1 MTHDC
6 GFGRNILFDNPVA
19 DDQTD
24 RARKLVA
31 GGRPLSRLSGDVYW
45 GYGDIC
51 ILFMVLSCLNLALR
65 FAVRLGLL
73 AQHEL
78 DQPSLWL
85 HILVTASLTCSLF
98 AILKIRYHRPVWR
111 SLGWILPSSKY
122 LGIAALIGVLLALGG
137 NVPGRWTNREFTN
150 WAWGL
155 FAATVVPFFE
165 ESFFRGCLLPLV
177 ARSSGAVIATLVT
190 ALLFSVFHQ
199 PRTTAQWAWVVATG
213 VAYGWIRLASGST
226 TASALMHIAYN
237 STLLLCWRL

>member
-1 MTHDC
+1 M
-6 GFGRNILFDNPVA
+6 FDNPVA

-24 RARKLVA
+24 RVRKLVA
-31 GGRPLSRLSGDVYW
+31 GGRSLPRVSGDVYW

-78 DQPSLWL
+78 DQPSLGL
-85 HILVTASLTCSLF
+85 HILVTVSLTCSLF

-111 SLGWILPSSKY
+111 SLGWILPSRRY
-122 LGIAALIGVLLALGG
+122 LGVAALIGVLLALGG
-137 NVPGRWTNREFTN
+137 NVPGHWTNREVTN

-177 ARSSGAVIATLVT
+177 ARSSGALIATLAT

-213 VAYGWIRLASGST
+213 VAYGWIRLTSGST

>member
-1 MTHDC
+1 
-6 GFGRNILFDNPVA
+6 LSDNTVA
-19 DDQTD
+19 DNQPDQ
-24 RARKLVA
+24 ARKLA
-31 GGRPLSRLSGDVYW
+31 ASGRSVFPFSGDVYW
-45 GYGDIC
+45 GYDDVG
-51 ILFMVLSCLNLALR
+51 ILFMVLSCLNVALR
-65 FAVRLGLL
+65 LAIRLRLL

-78 DQPSLWL
+78 DQPSLGL
-85 HILVTASLTCSLF
+85 HILVTSCLTCSLF

-111 SLGWILPSSKY
+111 SLGWILPSRRY

-137 NVPGRWTNREFTN
+137 NVPGHGTNREVTN